1 MGVNQD
7 AAEIKMT
14 RPVTTQV
21 IPQKRTRTI
30 DEEMCFW
37 LGTPY
42 ELRDPPKPIGK
53 IIILKIV
60 SIVHISRVRDLILS
74 KKDCRMLIIF
84 K

>member
-21 IPQKRTRTI
+21 VPQKRTRTI

-42 ELRDPPKPIGK
+42 ESRNPPKPIGK
-53 IIILKIV
+53 GIEKKNV
-60 SIVHISRVRDLILS
+60 STYITCLEAATL
-74 KKDCRMLIIF
+74 
-84 K
+84 

>member
-1 MGVNQD
+1 MNQD

-21 IPQKRTRTI
+21 VPQKRTRTI

-42 ELRDPPKPIGK
+42 ESRNPPKPIGK
-53 IIILKIV
+53 RIEKMCPSIITCLDAAAIYIE
-60 SIVHISRVRDLILS
+60 S
-74 KKDCRMLIIF
+74 
-84 K
+84 

>member
-1 MGVNQD
+1 MNQD

-21 IPQKRTRTI
+21 VPQKRTRTI

-42 ELRDPPKPIGK
+42 ESRNPPKPIGK
-53 IIILKIV
+53 QVKKMCP
-60 SIVHISRVRDLILS
+60 SITCLDAATL
-74 KKDCRMLIIF
+74 
-84 K
+84 

>member
-1 MGVNQD
+1 MNQD

-21 IPQKRTRTI
+21 VPQKRTRTI

-42 ELRDPPKPIGK
+42 ESRNPPKPIGK
-53 IIILKIV
+53 GIEKNV
-60 SIVHISRVRDLILS
+60 STNITCLEAATL
-74 KKDCRMLIIF
+74 
-84 K
+84 

>member
-1 MGVNQD
+1 MNQD

-21 IPQKRTRTI
+21 VPQKRTRTI

-42 ELRDPPKPIGK
+42 ESRNPPKPIGK
-53 IIILKIV
+53 GIEKKKCVYLYHV
-60 SIVHISRVRDLILS
+60 S
-74 KKDCRMLIIF
+74 
-84 K
+84 

>member
-1 MGVNQD
+1 MNQD

-21 IPQKRTRTI
+21 VPQKRTRTI

-42 ELRDPPKPIGK
+42 ESRNPPKPIGK
-53 IIILKIV
+53 QIE
-60 SIVHISRVRDLILS
+60 R
-74 KKDCRMLIIF
+74 KKV
-84 K
+84 

>member
-1 MGVNQD
+1 MNQD

-21 IPQKRTRTI
+21 VPQKRTRTI

-42 ELRDPPKPIGK
+42 ESRNPPKPIGK
-53 IIILKIV
+53 GIEKRNV
-60 SIVHISRVRDLILS
+60 STNITCLEAATL
-74 KKDCRMLIIF
+74 
-84 K
+84 

>member
-1 MGVNQD
+1 MLFRYILGVNQD

-21 IPQKRTRTI
+21 VPQKRTRTI

-42 ELRDPPKPIGK
+42 ESRDPPKPIGK
-53 IIILKIV
+53 RIV
-60 SIVHISRVRDLILS
+60 KKKCFYVLSRVLKLQH
-74 KKDCRMLIIF
+74 F